1 MPFFFL
7 LILQLAFPDMA
18 GADIVMILSG
28 KILPLVFMAAF
39 SWSASALPV
48 ADGGPEDVE
57 IVAGEQRDGYRCLL
71 VEYSAGEPGAGVQGE
86 AVGTGERLRSYLLV
100 PDSVSPENR
109 VPGIVLLH
117 DHGARF
123 DIGKEKLVRP
133 LSGVPENI
141 RLSSEQWVRNNFDG
155 VYWADSLASEGYAV
169 IVPDMLYW
177 GGRSSAAC
185 RKWSEL
191 KFSDSG
197 NRELL
202 DSLKT
207 AVYDGQKDVYDS
219 LAAEGQVWAW
229 KTMEEDA
236 AAARVLASMDFAD
249 SSRIYAA
256 GWSMG
261 AHRAWLLTAFCPEI
275 SAGASLCWMTLK
287 ETVALPYKASDY
299 AMLVPALRSGYD
311 FPDIALKLAPRPYL
325 FLNGTCDRL
334 FPVPAVKEA
343 FSRMQE
349 IYRDKG
355 AEGRLRTEF
364 FEGGH
369 HCGKDVQRRIS
380 AFFGSLSS
388 QDIPAP
394 MFSREKTVPLSE

>member
-1 MPFFFL
+1 
-7 LILQLAFPDMA
+7 
-18 GADIVMILSG
+18 
-28 KILPLVFMAAF
+28 
-39 SWSASALPV
+39 
-48 ADGGPEDVE
+48 
-57 IVAGEQRDGYRCLL
+57 
-71 VEYSAGEPGAGVQGE
+71 
-86 AVGTGERLRSYLLV
+86 
-100 PDSVSPENR
+100 
-109 VPGIVLLH
+109 
-117 DHGARF
+117 
-123 DIGKEKLVRP
+123 
-133 LSGVPENI
+133 
-141 RLSSEQWVRNNFDG
+141 
-155 VYWADSLASEGYAV
+155 
-169 IVPDMLYW
+169 
-177 GGRSSAAC
+177 
-185 RKWSEL
+185 
-191 KFSDSG
+191 
-197 NRELL
+197 
-202 DSLKT
+202 
-207 AVYDGQKDVYDS
+207 
-219 LAAEGQVWAW
+219 
-229 KTMEEDA
+229 MEEDA

-325 FLNGTCDRL
+325 FLNGTRDKL

-343 FSRMQE
+343 FSIMQE
-349 IYRDKG
+349 IYREKG